1 MSSLRKRD
9 ESGIP
14 VRLYSAWS
22 PMSQQDVHWC
32 HNLSERPKLCNTFL
46 GHTYSCWRK
55 VSLLKTNHI
64 ANAEHVYNI
73 QERYCVLQIR
83 LRYSSCS
90 IVHAVFYRKVHWLKG
105 LRKGVWPSCSDFAV
119 ENNTLIRRLNKYI
132 EAFAANILKPNI
144 PWYHRHLIFK
154 DKVLC
159 MNCIVGYLQYSSQFM
174 QWLR

>member
-1 MSSLRKRD
+1 MNQGFPFDCTQHGLR
-9 ESGIP
+9 
-14 VRLYSAWS
+14 
-22 PMSQQDVHWC
+22 C
-32 HNLSERPKLCNTFL
+32 HNKMCIDVTIFPKLCNTFL
-46 GHTYSCWRK
+46 GHTCSCWRK
-55 VSLLKTNHI
+55 ISLLKTNHI

-73 QERYCVLQIR
+73 QERYCVLQIH

-132 EAFAANILKPNI
+132 EAFAANILKLNI
-144 PWYHRHLIFK
+144 PWYHRHLIFQG
-154 DKVLC
+154 KVLC
-159 MNCIVGYLQYSSQFM
+159 MSCIVGYLQYSSQFM